1 MTFSTLEEVK
11 EWSHALHLNYNQ
23 VKMKNLTE
31 IQAIRKQHDEK
42 RMERINAESLAREFE
57 NQAM

>member
-23 VKMKNLTE
+23 VKLKNLTE
-31 IQAIRKQHDEK
+31 LTAIRKQHDDK
-42 RMERINAESLAREFE
+42 RMERINAESIAQEFE
-57 NQAM
+57 LQAG